1 MCTHNHMNQIYK
13 NISYIGVTF
22 QGPKQ
27 LFIAYKTTASWSL
40 FLNSPTAAV
49 VKTAAFLFSSVPLL
63 VVLFY
68 FLHKDFIEA

>member
-1 MCTHNHMNQIYK
+1 M
-13 NISYIGVTF
+13 TF

-27 LFIAYKTTASWSL
+27 LFIAYKRTANWSL
-40 FLNSPTAAV
+40 FLNPPTAAV
-49 VKTAAFLFSSVPLL
+49 VKTAAFLSSSVTLL